1 MTDIFREVEEDV
13 RRERIEKLWK
23 AYGSYVIALLVLLF
37 VGIGGWQ
44 LWQRHEDQERVRY
57 SDRFIAAQRITN
69 PQAAANAFVEIARTA
84 PKGYATLAKLS
95 QASAMFV
102 AGQRNEAIEL
112 FKQIA
117 KDDSGTIGSV
127 ARLRAGWALADTAS
141 RGELEVLLKPLEQ
154 PGSAWRENAQEILAY
169 ADYRAMDSKSALAK
183 YSELMLD
190 PEAPDSLRARAR
202 AMTAFLKSGGAL
214 NYGSVPADAAP
225 LGPPPADNS
234 ASQPGA
240 PSTAPRPAST
250 APRPSAPAK

>member
-1 MTDIFREVEEDV
+1 VTDIFREVEEDV

-23 AYGSYVIALLVLLF
+23 AYGNYVIALVVLLF
-37 VGIGGWQ
+37 VGIAGWQ
-44 LWQRHEDQERVRY
+44 LWQRHQDQERVRY

-69 PQAAANAFVEIARTA
+69 PQAAANAFGDIARSA
-84 PKGYATLAKLS
+84 PKGYAILAKLS
-95 QASAMFV
+95 QASAMFI

-117 KDDSGTIGSV
+117 MDDSGTIGSV

-141 RGELEVLLKPLEQ
+141 RGELDDLLKPLEQ

-202 AMTAFLKSGGAL
+202 AMAAFLKGGGAL
-214 NYGSVPADAAP
+214 SYGSVPADAAP
-225 LGPPPADNS
+225 LPPTPADI
-234 ASQPGA
+234 APSQAGG
-240 PSTAPRPAST
+240 PSTAPRPAT
-250 APRPSAPAK
+250 ATSPPSAPAK